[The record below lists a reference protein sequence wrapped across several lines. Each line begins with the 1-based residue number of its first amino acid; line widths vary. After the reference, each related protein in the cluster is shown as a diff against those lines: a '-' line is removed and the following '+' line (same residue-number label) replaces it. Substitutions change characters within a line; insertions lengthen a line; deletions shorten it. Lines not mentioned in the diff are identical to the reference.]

1 MNSTSL
7 PKDTQRVKD
16 FSLSRGIRWVLMI
29 IFTLLYVILMFNV
42 GIFTAAITQIK
53 KDLSLED
60 NQYGLLGSYNGG
72 GKIIGTLI
80 FLLIVNKYNRKYIL
94 IIPLFISSISIYLFT
109 IFENRYIL
117 YLLRGINGICQVFGF
132 IYFPIWI
139 DQFGIQKRKTLMMTL
154 IQLAAPFGMA
164 GGYLINYLIES
175 KNWRSGFIIEFIGEC
190 GLLFLILFFPRIY
203 FSRNIYYKSD
213 GDSRKN
219 KRTKINDELFDNDK
233 KELFLKAGKGLDSIF
248 YAEAKKSQLTG
259 SFFSNVISLLKNKLF
274 MFAVLYKSTTQ
285 FICAGIGY
293 WIADFL
299 ENVLEEKNER
309 VKFQSYL
316 IIIIGGPLIGMVIGG
331 FLGSLTGGYEKKASI
346 VLIFIFQFIASII
359 GIFVIFCDTA
369 NAFNIVIGTF
379 FIFNSAAVPINSG
392 FILWSVPKEMKGL
405 ANGVSNLI
413 VTFLG
418 KFPAPYLYGLINKI
432 SREQNLNKKNG
443 MIFLMSIAFV
453 GDVFLLLAAIFRALI
468 KDNDTNIKTVKESFV
483 DIMRN
488 SINDVV
494 TDDINYNNNN
504 YNNIVINEEDETINY
519 LDNDSNIKS
528 EELGD
533 N

>member
-418 KFPAPYLYGLINKI
+418 KFPAPYLYGLINEI

>member
-293 WIADFL
+293 WIVDFL
-299 ENVLEEKNER
+299 ENVLNEKSQG

-346 VLIFIFQFIASII
+346 FLIFIFQFIASII

-418 KFPAPYLYGLINKI
+418 KFPAPYLYGLINEI

>member
-203 FSRNIYYKSD
+203 FSRNIYYKPD

-219 KRTKINDELFDNDK
+219 KRAKINDELFDNDK

-418 KFPAPYLYGLINKI
+418 KFPAPYLY
-432 SREQNLNKKNG
+432 
-443 MIFLMSIAFV
+443 
-453 GDVFLLLAAIFRALI
+453 
-468 KDNDTNIKTVKESFV
+468 
-483 DIMRN
+483 
-488 SINDVV
+488 
-494 TDDINYNNNN
+494 Y
-504 YNNIVINEEDETINY
+504 
-519 LDNDSNIKS
+519 
-528 EELGD
+528 
-533 N
+533 